1 MMMKLD
7 RLWSYGSDATAL
19 VLTAAVVGAFLATT
33 TMRLIDARS
42 HAPRDRELRLSLAEE
57 PPAPPPPAPPP
68 PQPHKEPQQHTVQL
82 PAPPVEPTPAIVA
95 SDSPQQAA
103 TPMPAPASQP
113 AQVADPD
120 LDARYAA
127 ELRAN
132 IDRRT
137 APPDSPQYRLHH
149 PSGEVQVLFVV
160 SRSGEQRAVR
170 LLRSSGS
177 ALLDEAALRIVSEGR
192 YPPMPARA
200 FVAESQHTFAVTI
213 EFRAAYHAML

>member
-1 MMMKLD
+1 MQLD
-7 RLWSYGSDATAL
+7 RLSPYASDATAL
-19 VLTAAVVGAFLATT
+19 VLTAAVVGLFLATVT
-33 TMRLIDARS
+33 VRLIDARS
-42 HAPRDRELRLSLAEE
+42 HAPRDRQLQLSLAEE

-68 PQPHKEPQQHTVQL
+68 PQPHKESQQRTVQL

-95 SDSPQQAA
+95 SDSADEA
-103 TPMPAPASQP
+103 SAPMPAPASQP
-113 AQVADPD
+113 APPSDPD

-137 APPDSPQYRLHH
+137 TPPDSPQYRLHH
-149 PSGEVQVLFVV
+149 PSGEAQVLFVV
-160 SRSGEQRAVR
+160 TRSGEQHAVR

-177 ALLDEAALRIVSEGR
+177 ALLDEAALRIVSEGH
-192 YPPMPARA
+192 YPPMPAKV
-200 FVAESQHTFAVTI
+200 FVGESQHTFAVTI